1 MAALHGPKGSSLVAN
16 IFALLG
22 CLALLLTL
30 SGNFLSGQRT
40 AFSGEGELWQGGMA
54 LLIDATFAALC
65 LWIGWLVSR
74 KSYTAATAFGL
85 IAVIFGAAS
94 AWSLVG
100 FSLSESTNKSRTM
113 ALNQQSQA
121 TVDQVNYEAKLQAWN
136 AYTDTLDASILAKG
150 GSPTDKASLLAAR
163 KEAASATP
171 ELKAPK
177 IESAL
182 TDAQAQVTAE
192 LAKRAGTAI
201 KEEDVQLARAI
212 LISVLAVLAKA
223 ICFGIAGY
231 RPPEEDSTLRSER
244 KVAPVAAE
252 AIPPSPEPPKVI
264 DINPPRSNT
273 PRISGRAPLKVYAN
287 SAKARQFAEATEERE
302 RIVNRFFDEMVVA
315 QPGNQIQ
322 AADLYAAFSDWTR
335 DVNEQRVGGNAFG
348 RVLTKRGTKKHL
360 GAVANYY
367 LDIAVREVP
376 STYDAPPTLSNVT
389 VMPLSDKRKLA

>member
-85 IAVIFGAAS
+85 IAIIFGAAS

-121 TVDQVNYEAKLQAWN
+121 TVDRVNYEAKLQAWN

-150 GSPTDKASLLAAR
+150 GPPTDKASLLAAR
-163 KEAASATP
+163 KEAASSTP

-192 LAKRAGTAI
+192 LAKRAGTSI

-231 RPPEEDSTLRSER
+231 RPPEDDSTFRSER
-244 KVAPVAAE
+244 KVAPATEAAP
-252 AIPPSPEPPKVI
+252 PPSPEPPKVI
-264 DINPPRSNT
+264 DINPSRSNT

-335 DVNEQRVGGNAFG
+335 DVGEQRVGGNAFG

-367 LDIAVREVP
+367 LDIAVRELP
-376 STYDAPPTLSNVT
+376 STYDAPNVT
-389 VMPLSDKRKLA
+389 TLPLSDKRKFA

>member
-85 IAVIFGAAS
+85 IAIIFGAAS

-121 TVDQVNYEAKLQAWN
+121 TVDRVNYEAKLQAWN

-150 GSPTDKASLLAAR
+150 GPPTDKASLLAAR
-163 KEAASATP
+163 KEAASSTP
-171 ELKAPK
+171 ELKAPR

-231 RPPEEDSTLRSER
+231 RPPEEER
-244 KVAPVAAE
+244 ILQKVQSAPVVE
-252 AIPPSPEPPKVI
+252 AIPPEPPRVI

-302 RIVNRFFDEMVVA
+302 RIVNRFFDEMVVP

-335 DVNEQRVGGNAFG
+335 DVGEQRVGGNAFG

-367 LDIAVREVP
+367 LDIAVREML
-376 STYDAPPTLSNVT
+376 STYDAPNVT

>member
-121 TVDQVNYEAKLQAWN
+121 TVDRVNYEAKLQAWN

-150 GSPTDKASLLAAR
+150 GPPTDKASLLAAR
-163 KEAASATP
+163 KEAASSTP

-192 LAKRAGTAI
+192 LAKRAGTSI

-231 RPPEEDSTLRSER
+231 RPPEEETIIR
-244 KVAPVAAE
+244 KANIAPAVAE
-252 AIPPSPEPPKVI
+252 SIPPPEPPKLI

-302 RIVNRFFDEMVVA
+302 RIVNRFFDEMVVPS
-315 QPGNQIQ
+315 PGNQIQ

-367 LDIAVREVP
+367 LDIAVREMP
-376 STYDAPPTLSNVT
+376 STYAAPPTLSNVT

>member
-74 KSYTAATAFGL
+74 KSYTAATLFGL
-85 IAVIFGAAS
+85 VAVIFGAAS

-113 ALNQQSQA
+113 AFNQQSQA
-121 TVDQVNYEAKLQAWN
+121 TVDRVNYEAKLQAWN

-150 GSPTDKASLLAAR
+150 GPPADKASLLAAR
-163 KEAASATP
+163 KEAAGNTP
-171 ELKAPK
+171 ELKAPR

-192 LAKRAGTAI
+192 LAKRAGTSI

-231 RPPEEDSTLRSER
+231 RPPEEEAGVKRPLTTEPKERLTLST
-244 KVAPVAAE
+244 
-252 AIPPSPEPPKVI
+252 IPPEPTPPKVI

-302 RIVNRFFDEMVVA
+302 RIVNRFFDEMVVS

-367 LDIAVREVP
+367 LDIAVRELP
-376 STYDAPPTLSNVT
+376 STYDAPNVT

>member
-74 KSYTAATAFGL
+74 KSYTAATLFGL
-85 IAVIFGAAS
+85 VAVIFGAAS

-121 TVDQVNYEAKLQAWN
+121 TVDRVNYEAKLQAWN

-150 GSPTDKASLLAAR
+150 GPPTDKASLLAAR
-163 KEAASATP
+163 KEAAGNTP
-171 ELKAPK
+171 ELKAPR

-192 LAKRAGTAI
+192 LAKRAGTSI

-231 RPPEEDSTLRSER
+231 RPPEEER
-244 KVAPVAAE
+244 VIDRLSKPAPVLVE
-252 AIPPSPEPPKVI
+252 ATPPPEPPKVI

-302 RIVNRFFDEMVVA
+302 RIVNRFFDEMVVPS
-315 QPGNQIQ
+315 PGNQIQ

-367 LDIAVREVP
+367 LDIAVREMP

>member
-244 KVAPVAAE
+244 KVAPAVVE
-252 AIPPSPEPPKVI
+252 AIPPPPEPPKVI

-302 RIVNRFFDEMVVA
+302 RIVNRFFDEMVVPS
-315 QPGNQIQ
+315 PGNQIQ

-367 LDIAVREVP
+367 LDIAVREMP
-376 STYDAPPTLSNVT
+376 STYDAPNVT

>member
-85 IAVIFGAAS
+85 IAIIFGAAS

-121 TVDQVNYEAKLQAWN
+121 TVDRVNYEAKLQAWN

-150 GSPTDKASLLAAR
+150 GPPTDKASLLAAR
-163 KEAASATP
+163 KEAASSTP

-192 LAKRAGTAI
+192 LAKRAGTSI

-231 RPPEEDSTLRSER
+231 RPPEEEPVR
-244 KVAPVAAE
+244 KQFFPTAPAVAE
-252 AIPPSPEPPKVI
+252 AAPPPPEPPKVI

-302 RIVNRFFDEMVVA
+302 RIVNRFFDEMVVPS
-315 QPGNQIQ
+315 PGNQIQ

-367 LDIAVREVP
+367 LDIAVREMP
-376 STYDAPPTLSNVT
+376 STYDAPNVT
-389 VMPLSDKRKLA
+389 TLPLSDKRKFA

>member
-74 KSYTAATAFGL
+74 KSFTAATAFGL

-121 TVDQVNYEAKLQAWN
+121 TVDRVNYEAKLQAWN

-150 GSPTDKASLLAAR
+150 GPPTDKASLLAAR
-163 KEAASATP
+163 KEAAGNTP
-171 ELKAPK
+171 ELKAPR

-192 LAKRAGTAI
+192 LAKRAGTSI

-244 KVAPVAAE
+244 KVAPAVVE
-252 AIPPSPEPPKVI
+252 AIPPPPEPPKVI

-302 RIVNRFFDEMVVA
+302 RIVNRFFDEMVVPS
-315 QPGNQIQ
+315 PGNQIQ

-367 LDIAVREVP
+367 LDIAVREMP
-376 STYDAPPTLSNVT
+376 STYDAPNVT
-389 VMPLSDKRKLA
+389 TLPLSDKRKFA

>member
-121 TVDQVNYEAKLQAWN
+121 TVDRVNYEAKLQAWN

-150 GSPTDKASLLAAR
+150 GPPTDKASLLAAR
-163 KEAASATP
+163 KEAAGNTP
-171 ELKAPK
+171 ELKAPR

-192 LAKRAGTAI
+192 LAKRAGTSI

-231 RPPEEDSTLRSER
+231 RPPEDEPRTVSKKEI
-244 KVAPVAAE
+244 VATVPA
-252 AIPPSPEPPKVI
+252 PLPSPEPPKVI

-287 SAKARQFAEATEERE
+287 SAKARQFAEATEERN
-302 RIVNRFFDEMVVA
+302 RIVNRFFDEMVVS

-367 LDIAVREVP
+367 LDIAVREMP
-376 STYDAPPTLSNVT
+376 STYDAPNVT